1 MVQDAGENYLHNH
14 SLEVQ
19 EEREPMKRIETMMA
33 LLIASLILVT
43 PCVAADQGKSAAAE
57 RTGGQDES
65 ASTEGLFITMK
76 VPLSSPLFSGYPVA
90 LVNTDKITVE
100 DLMAMLA
107 SSHKG
112 RVEGHGGKGK
122 MDFSESLRKLIN
134 LKLLIQEARNTG
146 IDELFEVKSDLETF
160 KNTTLIQLLMGDLTK
175 EVVVDDKEVDPLY
188 KEMVREWKIKSVL
201 FHEEETAKKAVE
213 ALKKGD
219 SFDEI
224 VSKALKDGTARG
236 SEEGQYLRT
245 SVLAPEVI
253 AEVLKMKV
261 GSVSPLLTVGSGK
274 TARFTLVRLEDVRYP
289 ENTSARE
296 EARQLLLS
304 QKRDRI
310 IKKHQDALYKKYVKL
325 DEKLLQAINYD
336 SPKPGMAKLVEDN
349 RVLAKIA
356 GEKPVTVK
364 ELSVIIRD
372 KFFHGVEK
380 AMQEKRVNK
389 LKKSAL
395 DSIIGKRVFR
405 KEALLRGLDKTP
417 QYQRQVKERE
427 DSVLFGM
434 FVQKVVARN
443 VKLGDEDIKTYYND
457 HLADYEYPSMVR
469 LNGLAFDKLPDA
481 ESALEK
487 LKKGADYAWIKEN
500 AAGQTDKDADN
511 LLVFDGVLILT
522 KLPQDVQK
530 SLSGAKAGDHRLAA
544 GPDGRF
550 YVLSVQDVI
559 PARTQTIE
567 EATATIVK
575 TVFKSK
581 LDKSLKEWE
590 EQLRQTADIE
600 IYLQH

>member
-1 MVQDAGENYLHNH
+1 
-14 SLEVQ
+14 
-19 EEREPMKRIETMMA
+19 
-33 LLIASLILVT
+33 
-43 PCVAADQGKSAAAE
+43 
-57 RTGGQDES
+57 
-65 ASTEGLFITMK
+65 
-76 VPLSSPLFSGYPVA
+76 
-90 LVNTDKITVE
+90 
-100 DLMAMLA
+100 
-107 SSHKG
+107 
-112 RVEGHGGKGK
+112 
-122 MDFSESLRKLIN
+122 
-134 LKLLIQEARNTG
+134 
-146 IDELFEVKSDLETF
+146 
-160 KNTTLIQLLMGDLTK
+160 
-175 EVVVDDKEVDPLY
+175 
-188 KEMVREWKIKSVL
+188 
-201 FHEEETAKKAVE
+201 
-213 ALKKGD
+213 
-219 SFDEI
+219 
-224 VSKALKDGTARG
+224 
-236 SEEGQYLRT
+236 
-245 SVLAPEVI
+245 
-253 AEVLKMKV
+253 
-261 GSVSPLLTVGSGK
+261 
-274 TARFTLVRLEDVRYP
+274 
-289 ENTSARE
+289 
-296 EARQLLLS
+296 
-304 QKRDRI
+304 
-310 IKKHQDALYKKYVKL
+310 
-325 DEKLLQAINYD
+325 
-336 SPKPGMAKLVEDN
+336 
-349 RVLAKIA
+349 
-356 GEKPVTVK
+356 
-364 ELSVIIRD
+364 
-372 KFFHGVEK
+372 VEK